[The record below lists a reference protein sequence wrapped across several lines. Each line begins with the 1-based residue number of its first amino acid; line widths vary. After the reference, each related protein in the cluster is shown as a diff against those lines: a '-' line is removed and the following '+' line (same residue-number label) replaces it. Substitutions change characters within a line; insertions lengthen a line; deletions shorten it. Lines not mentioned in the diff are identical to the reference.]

1 MGSLTLNY
9 DAIGHLAKRGGGGKG
24 GGWERGRD
32 VADDAG
38 MHLQL
43 FTNYNAY
50 NGIGILAF
58 SSVCFMI
65 RSFASW
71 NDLTIL

>member
-9 DAIGHLAKRGGGGKG
+9 DAIGHLAKKGGGG
-24 GGWERGRD
+24 ERESGRD

-58 SSVCFMI
+58 SSVCSMI